1 MSLHWYFST
10 TERRTL
16 QHMAMTP
23 RFDRGLSVVRVFS
36 NLSFNI
42 GWIRLLTWQIGVV
55 IQQTIINSLTSTE
68 HSQHL
73 LRTPIGPTMGLSVTG
88 CLVQLVWWV
97 RFLCSPP
104 GRQAQSHPN
113 TPCSGEHSQTS
124 RASATPRA
132 ASYTQHPPLYT
143 LVWYWTQDLTRQG
156 MTWCDN

>member
-1 MSLHWYFST
+1 MIQMGDHWIIFSHFLT
-10 TERRTL
+10 GSRENIFKQAWARL
-16 QHMAMTP
+16 GSA
-23 RFDRGLSVVRVFS
+23 L
-36 NLSFNI
+36 I

-73 LRTPIGPTMGLSVTG
+73 IRTPIGPTMGLSVTG
-88 CLVQLVWWV
+88 CLVHLVWWV